1 MRIKLS
7 LSPNTSNLSFDHVPL
22 LVGVIHKWLG
32 SNNSFHGNP
41 SLYSFSW
48 LRGARKGNGGLNF
61 PQGASFFISA
71 HDETLIKLIVRSAV
85 EEPELF
91 AGMKV
96 KEIQMQTN
104 PSFDRGE
111 EYFSVASPVLIKKKE
126 ETRIKHCLSTDMEA
140 DELLTFSMRKKMNL
154 AGIDSSGMTI
164 GFDPDYRSAHT
175 KLINYN
181 GIMNRANVC
190 PVIVKGTAEQISFVW
205 NVGVGNSTGIGFGA
219 LN

>member
-1 MRIKLS
+1 MRIKLF
-7 LSPNTSNLSFDHVPL
+7 LTPNTSNLSFDHIPL
-22 LVGVIHKWLG
+22 LVGVVHKWLG
-32 SNNSFHGNP
+32 SNNPFHGNP

-48 LRGARKGNGGLNF
+48 LQGARKGNGGLNF

-71 HDETLIKLIVRSAV
+71 HDETLIKLIVRNAV
-85 EEPELF
+85 DQPELF

-96 KEIQMQTN
+96 REIRMQSN
-104 PSFDRGE
+104 PSFDREE

-126 ETRIKHCLSTDMEA
+126 ENRIKHCLSTDQEA
-140 DELLTFSMRKKMNL
+140 DELLILSMRNKMNI
-154 AGIDSSGMTI
+154 AGIDSSDMTI
-164 GFDPDYRSAHT
+164 SFDPDYRSAHT

-181 GIMNRANVC
+181 GIKNRANVC
-190 PVIVKGTAEQISFVW
+190 PVIVKGTPEQIAFIW